1 MASTGLKEP
10 CFCGSG
16 KMYEECCFIR
26 NKQGFGQRGPSAT
39 GSWLKEA
46 MGRRSFN
53 SLREAQEGLGQV
65 VSDRNNTPLDDFC
78 GLSPTQMHCLLYD
91 PFGEESPAR
100 YNLELTDFPETPF
113 LMILKQILLGLSQGG
128 LKMTAKGNLPA
139 AFSQAVARSYYGEE
153 GFREKTRWGGFRK
166 EQDWR
171 EIHTVRL
178 TAEMAGFVEK
188 EKGRF
193 RLTRKGERA
202 FSRGLNG
209 KTFLDLFKAYTL
221 KFNWAYND
229 RYPQMGII
237 QGSFL
242 FTLFCL
248 YRLGDEPRPGEFY
261 ADLFLRAFPRVLGEV
276 SQSPYCSPEEEAK
289 RCFSLRALERFA
301 SFFGFADVRMPAR
314 NAGGLPLEVKK
325 KPFMDLWISFRTEQ
339 Q

>member
-1 MASTGLKEP
+1 MAFTGLKVP

-16 KMYEECCFIR
+16 KRYEECCFIR
-26 NKQGFGQRGPSAT
+26 DMQEFGQRGPSAT

-53 SLREAQEGLGQV
+53 SLREAQEALGQV

-78 GLSPTQMHCLLYD
+78 GLSTAQMHCLLYD

-100 YNLELTDFPETPF
+100 YNLDLTDFPETPF

-128 LKMTAKGNLPA
+128 LKMTAKGNLPP
-139 AFSQAVARSYYGEE
+139 AFSETVARSYYGEE

-178 TAEMAGFVEK
+178 NAEMAGFVGK

-193 RLTRKGERA
+193 RLTRKGEQV

-209 KTFLDLFKAYTL
+209 KTFLDLFKAYTM
-221 KFNWAYND
+221 KFNCAYND
-229 RYPQMGII
+229 RYPQLGII
-237 QGSFL
+237 QSSFL

-248 YRLGDEPRPGEFY
+248 YRLGDKPRPGEFY
-261 ADLFLRAFPRVLGEV
+261 ADLFLRAFPIVLDEI
-276 SQSPYCSPEEEAK
+276 SQSHPYWSLEEEAK
-289 RCFSLRALERFA
+289 RCFSLRSLERFA
-301 SFFGFADVRMPAR
+301 SLFGFADVRMSAR
-314 NAGGLPLEVKK
+314 HGRGLPLEV
-325 KPFMDLWISFRTEQ
+325 
-339 Q
+339 